1 MYAIVWRRHSAVFVP
16 QGDAVSGRSAGVGAA
31 CWSLEAGGAAG
42 LLAAP
47 LCDKETV
54 PMPTVC
60 LLARELTAFASLLL
74 D

>member
-1 MYAIVWRRHSAVFVP
+1 M
-16 QGDAVSGRSAGVGAA
+16 GAA